1 MTSATLDLTRRTL
14 SEFSDALAARTAT
27 PGGGSLAAFLVA
39 AGAATVSMAYRF
51 TSGEKHAAVE
61 AVMAS
66 RAAELDRLRARALAL
81 VQLDSDAYDR
91 VSAGFAMP
99 KGDDA
104 QKAARAAA
112 IQAALKNALEVPLE
126 TMELAAAVLRLARD
140 GAAAINPNLA
150 SDCGAGALSA
160 AAGLEAAFANV
171 RINAAS
177 IKDAEYVRAR
187 LAAAEALRREARE
200 LSETV
205 RAAVDV
211 HLGG

>member
-1 MTSATLDLTRRTL
+1 MTSATSDPTRRTL
-14 SEFSDALAARTAT
+14 SEFADALAARTAT

-51 TSGEKHAAVE
+51 TSGEKYAAVE
-61 AVMAS
+61 AVMAG
-66 RAAELDRLRARALAL
+66 RASELDRVRARALAL

-91 VSAGFAMP
+91 VSAGFALP
-99 KGDDA
+99 KADDA
-104 QKAARAAA
+104 QKAARTAA
-112 IQAALKNALEVPLE
+112 IQAGLRNALEVPLE
-126 TMELAAAVLRLARD
+126 TMRLAAEVLRLARD

-187 LAAAEALRREARE
+187 RAEAEALRAEARE
-200 LSETV
+200 LAGLVARS
-205 RAAVDV
+205 VDA
-211 HLGG
+211 HLGA